1 MRDYNIFHS
10 IEYVIHGSK
19 IHIQSG
25 YILLTLELCVKRLRR
40 FGRPKRRNRFKVSS
54 KSEWNLT
61 TFNMLHDLKDVWFRR
76 WANAGITV
84 AHRLRR
90 WANIIPALAVGH
102 VVTKMCWHLG
112 TFMANLPIQYL
123 SYYVRRERPPEAFM
137 NNQQILSQSH
147 KELYCLQVPQEATC
161 WLHHSDLIKNEY
173 LTQQNFKLLWR

>member
-76 WANAGITV
+76 WDNAGITV

-90 WANIIPALAVGH
+90 WTNIIPALAVGH
-102 VVTKMCWHLG
+102 GVTKMCWGSYNISAPSWLIFPFNIYHITLEENGHL
-112 TFMANLPIQYL
+112 
-123 SYYVRRERPPEAFM
+123 RRSWIINRF
-137 NNQQILSQSH
+137 
-147 KELYCLQVPQEATC
+147 C
-161 WLHHSDLIKNEY
+161 HSLIKNY
-173 LTQQNFKLLWR
+173 TAYRFPRRRHVDCITQIW